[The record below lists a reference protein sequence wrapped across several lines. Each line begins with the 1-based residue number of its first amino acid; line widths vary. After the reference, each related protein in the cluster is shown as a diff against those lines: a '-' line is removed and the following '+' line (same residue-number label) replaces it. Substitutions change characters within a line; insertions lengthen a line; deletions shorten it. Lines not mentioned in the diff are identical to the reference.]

1 MNRPHQVFNFKRK
14 AEKMQVKSLPEDP
27 LILFR
32 KWYAEAEKVEVDP
45 TPMTLATADRNG
57 RPAVRVVLLK
67 GFDERGFQFFTNT
80 ESRKGRELRENPR
93 AALCFFWPGL
103 LRQVRLEGPAE
114 RVSDEEADQYFAS
127 RPRERQLAAWAS
139 KQSEPLAS
147 REELLQRY
155 RDYEQQFAG
164 RPVPRPPFWSGYRVV
179 PDWFEFWI
187 GHENRL
193 NERILYVKQ
202 NGQWTR
208 TLLHP

>member
-1 MNRPHQVFNFKRK
+1 
-14 AEKMQVKSLPEDP
+14 MQVKSLPEDP

-32 KWYAEAEKVEVDP
+32 QWYAEAEKVEADP

-164 RPVPRPPFWSGYRVV
+164 RPIPRPPFWSGYRVV

>member
-1 MNRPHQVFNFKRK
+1 
-14 AEKMQVKSLPEDP
+14 MQVKSLPEDP

-32 KWYAEAEKVEVDP
+32 KWYAEAEKVEADP

>member
-1 MNRPHQVFNFKRK
+1 MNRHHQVFNFKRK

-32 KWYAEAEKVEVDP
+32 QWYAEAEKVEADP

>member
-1 MNRPHQVFNFKRK
+1 
-14 AEKMQVKSLPEDP
+14 MQVKSLPEDP

>member
-1 MNRPHQVFNFKRK
+1 
-14 AEKMQVKSLPEDP
+14 MQVKSLPEDP

-32 KWYAEAEKVEVDP
+32 QWYAEAEKVEADP